1 MTLTHLD
8 LDRIEGLA
16 GRLRESGTKNAP
28 RNSNGVYMSICDEAA
43 DDITALIT
51 RIRELEEALEP
62 FAEAFERRRD
72 FYARRRHADE
82 AIGYANFD
90 KMPDS
95 WPMEKMD
102 FNMGDF
108 RRARTALQRKTP

>member
-8 LDRIEGLA
+8 LDRIDGLA

-51 RIRELEEALEP
+51 RIRELEADKARLDWLEQHTVNV
-62 FAEAFERRRD
+62 RD
-72 FYARRRHADE
+72 PLVYGSRDMFWAGPHTEDG
-82 AIGYANFD
+82 ITD
-90 KMPDS
+90 PSDL
-95 WPMEKMD
+95 
-102 FNMGDF
+102 
-108 RRARTALQRKTP
+108 RAQIDTALQRKTP